1 MKNICK
7 NEYLEKV
14 ALLTGNETERL
25 LSRMHGKLPRRLEK
39 GKLSQP
45 EALAIQMELEDEQLQ
60 EWREMVKMLKKTSK
74 HHDKDAAKVEKT
86 NSAD

>member
-39 GKLSQP
+39 GKLSQS

-74 HHDKDAAKVEKT
+74 HPEKDAAKAEKT